1 MKFSHCFTSNSLF
14 DLGKPVVLETRFKFS
29 SNRVISALSRRN
41 VRWVGFQRKEDS
53 SWVPEGNFVLCL
65 NVTSLQ
71 NCDVSPDLAVQ
82 VCCDF
87 CVFASIP
94 GHCHVI
100 RGNFDKIALIDYRD
114 CSTKRC
120 STTKYLL
127 RLNAWAKRE
136 SIKRWR
142 RSIEIPVFLC
152 GWASYKSFL

>member
-1 MKFSHCFTSNSLF
+1 M
-14 DLGKPVVLETRFKFS
+14 VLETRFKFS

-41 VRWVGFQRKEDS
+41 LRLVGFQRNEGS
-53 SWVPEGNFVLCL
+53 SWVPEGNFELCL

-100 RGNFDKIALIDYRD
+100 RGNFDKIALIDDRD

-120 STTKYLL
+120 STTKYVL
-127 RLNAWAKRE
+127 RLNAGAKRE
-136 SIKRWR
+136 SIKDVRAK
-142 RSIEIPVFLC
+142 IF
-152 GWASYKSFL
+152 